1 MESEKQVKIGV
12 GLYILDDKN
21 HLLLGLRKSSHGN
34 GMWCPPGGHLEYGE
48 SFEKAAQRETL
59 EETGLTV
66 ETKDISLMGI
76 TNDFFTESGKH
87 YVTIHLLSKKFEG
100 TLHLSEPEK
109 CAEWRW
115 FSLEKLPENLFL
127 PVAHFLASENA
138 EKIIKTC

>member
-1 MESEKQVKIGV
+1 MESEKQVKVGV
-12 GLYILDDKN
+12 GVYLFDEKN
-21 HLLLGLRKSSHGN
+21 RLLLGLRKSPHGQ
-34 GMWCPPGGHLEYGE
+34 GTWCPPGGHLEYGE

-100 TLHLSEPEK
+100 NAQVLEPEK

-115 FSLEKLPENLFL
+115 FELNQLPENLFL
-127 PVAHFLASENA
+127 PAAQFLKKNNFMES
-138 EKIIKTC
+138 TRL